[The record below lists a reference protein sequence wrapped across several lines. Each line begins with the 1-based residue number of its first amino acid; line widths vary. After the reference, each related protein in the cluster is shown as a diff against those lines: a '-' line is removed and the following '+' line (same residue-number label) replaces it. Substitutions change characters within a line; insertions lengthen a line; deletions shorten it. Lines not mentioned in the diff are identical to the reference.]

1 MSILTSDTISKESPA
16 RASVANARRADVKAP
31 AATHTGPPPLQRSRL
46 KRGVMITSGMACVGF
61 GAAGIVLPLV
71 PTTPFLLL
79 ATALFARS
87 SRRFNRW
94 LLNHKT
100 FGPYIHAF
108 RSKSGLTKHQ
118 KLRIAFSLVA
128 VTGISAVFVPVV
140 WVRVMLGGICAFWLY
155 MLNRMPTREGEA
167 AQSSRA
173 AR

>member
-1 MSILTSDTISKESPA
+1 MSTVSSDNLRGELSARTPAEESA
-16 RASVANARRADVKAP
+16 HGDQSIDSASMHA
-31 AATHTGPPPLQRSRL
+31 PPLQRSRL
-46 KRGVMITSGMACVGF
+46 KRGFMIATGLACVGF

-118 KLRIAFSLVA
+118 KMRIAFSLVA
-128 VTGISAVFVPVV
+128 VTGVSAVFVPVA
-140 WVRVMLGGICAFWLY
+140 WVRVMLGGICLFWLY
-155 MLNRMPTREGEA
+155 MLQRMPTSDA
-167 AQSSRA
+167 APAQSSRT